1 MSLIRVLLGVV
12 LGLLLLGTLWFGA
25 ILQPPESLSRRA
37 AAWVAIFPDNGGQ
50 AIIERIPCPGLR
62 KLRFYVVCMN
72 DCESIWRIVGV
83 WGLQPRILA
92 DLARI
97 PAERPGVARRRIN
110 SAVAREK
117 LTLDP
122 EEAREMIGCYMRLDG
137 LDPAL
142 ILPAGGRA
150 AVEAARGSEDAMLD
164 LARDLG
170 HQEALSRLHIRASA
184 GGFDTRFEY
193 WDTTHS
199 GQPVVQ
205 IDVRIARDG
214 QMLGVERNVLE
225 AALSTRDRQ

>member
-1 MSLIRVLLGVV
+1 MSLIRVLFGAV
-12 LGLLLLGTLWFGA
+12 LGLLLLGILWFGA

-37 AAWVAIFPDNGGQ
+37 AAWVAIFPADGGQ
-50 AIIERIPCPGLR
+50 AIIERIPCPVLR
-62 KLRFYVVCMN
+62 KLRFYVVCTN

-83 WGLQPRILA
+83 RGLQPRILA

-97 PAERPGVARRRIN
+97 PSERPGVARRRIN
-110 SAVAREK
+110 AAVAREK
-117 LTLDP
+117 LTLDR

-137 LDPAL
+137 LEPAL

-150 AVEAARGSEDAMLD
+150 TVEAVRGSEDAMLD

-170 HQEALSRLHIRASA
+170 HPEALSRLHIRASA

-225 AALSTRDRQ
+225 PALSSRDRQ